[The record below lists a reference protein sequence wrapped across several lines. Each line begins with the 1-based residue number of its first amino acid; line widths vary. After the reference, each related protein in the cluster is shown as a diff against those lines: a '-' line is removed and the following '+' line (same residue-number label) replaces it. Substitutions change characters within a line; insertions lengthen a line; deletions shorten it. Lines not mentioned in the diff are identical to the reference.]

1 MKKSIFLL
9 LIVCLLIGMAVSI
22 PAVAKDESDYTISD
36 EGRLPFE
43 DVKENHWFYEAAEF
57 CYANGIINGMNEYT
71 FGWSGNLTRAQFV
84 LMLANLEGVDT
95 STYTVDKFTDVK
107 SGHWFYGAVAWAYEN
122 GIVSGMTETTF
133 VPNGVL
139 TRAQLAV
146 VMNNYMKDKYTVE
159 INDGV
164 FDRFTDKPKEEYW
177 YYDAM
182 KFAVSAGLLSG
193 NSDGTLVAT
202 GNVTRA
208 QAAVIFKNFSDN
220 YYYASCEHSFTEADC
235 TNAPVCEKCGL
246 VNGLPNGHTVDA
258 SYSCKL
264 GGKCSVCSVTV
275 EKSNILHDFAAANC
289 GNPRICKRCNI
300 KRGEPVGNHNWW
312 AATCTNPKM
321 CKVCYKTEGNNLGH
335 NYTDPTC
342 TERPKCRRCGV
353 VNGASLGHSFSD
365 ATCTKARVCKRCGI
379 ESGQPLGH
387 NMVNNVCKRCKY
399 TNITNSFD
407 KAVYYLKKDG
417 YNSVSNGKI
426 VGQGRWGAGE
436 ALSSN
441 EHLLCNVEY
450 RYAENHIEFSSM
462 YTRSNGEN
470 IVFYIYVPKVSGSYK
485 YWIAYYDTNGN
496 VVASAYGNINPGS
509 VYDGMSFIPAN
520 YSGRNS
526 LKSDFNYYAKHII
539 VRTVRGCD
547 EILNEYCDC
556 DIKDFGF
563 KYF

>member
-1 MKKSIFLL
+1 MVLL
-9 LIVCLLIGMAVSI
+9 LTACMVVCCFAE
-22 PAVAKDESDYTISD
+22 ESVVSD

-43 DVKENHWFYEAAEF
+43 DVQENHWFYDSTLF
-57 CYANGIINGMNEYT
+57 CYANGIVNGMNDYT

-84 LMLANLEGVDT
+84 TMLCNLEGVDA
-95 STYTVDKFTDVK
+95 SGYTVDKFTDVK
-107 SGHWFYGAVAWAYEN
+107 SSHWYYSAVAWAYSE
-122 GIVSGMTETTF
+122 GIVSGMTDTAF
-133 VPNGVL
+133 SPNTVL

-146 VMNNYMKDKYTVE
+146 VMNNYMKEKYEVE
-159 INDGV
+159 VKADALDG
-164 FDRFTDKPKEEYW
+164 FTDKPKSEYW

-182 KFAVSAGLLSG
+182 IYAVSSGLISG
-193 NSDGTLVAT
+193 NGDGTLAAT

-220 YYYASCEHSFTEADC
+220 YYHASCEHSFTDADC
-235 TNAPVCEKCGL
+235 TSSSACEKCGL
-246 VNGLPNGHTVDA
+246 VNGLPKGHTLDS

-264 GGKCSVCSVTV
+264 GGKCLVCSATV
-275 EKSNILHDFAAANC
+275 EKSNILHDFAAATC
-289 GNPRICKRCNI
+289 GKPRICKRCNLS
-300 KRGEPVGNHNWW
+300 RGEPTGKHDWW

-321 CKVCYKTEGNNLGH
+321 CKVCYKTEGNKLGH
-335 NYTDPTC
+335 NETKPTC
-342 TERPKCRRCGV
+342 TTVGKCTRCGV
-353 VNGASLGHSFSD
+353 QTAPALGHSFTD
-365 ATCTKARVCKRCGI
+365 ATCTEARYCRRCNVK
-379 ESGQPLGH
+379 SGQPLGH

-399 TNITNSFD
+399 TNISNPFD

-417 YNSVSNGKI
+417 YNSVSNGKV

-441 EHLLCNVEY
+441 EFLLCNVEY
-450 RYAENHIEFSSM
+450 RYAENQIEFSSM

-470 IVFYIYVPKVSGSYK
+470 IVFYIYVPKVSTSYK

-496 VVASAYGNINPGS
+496 VVASAYGSINPAS
-509 VYDGMSFIPAN
+509 VYDGMSFTPAN

-526 LKSDFNYYAKHII
+526 LRSDFNYYAKHII

-547 EILNEYCDC
+547 SILNKFCDC